1 MCLELSG
8 AGYAPDDIGC
18 WKVMIRR
25 RGAQNAWTPFRKTV
39 VEKEILEGGTMVA
52 SKVSYER
59 YEVTAS
65 QLFRV
70 SHSYESDTD
79 TREWLDEAERGFI
92 HVYLSPYEML
102 KDICGYYAEKFNNHI
117 GIQADP
123 ETKEGLGTEFYVTV
137 YKCTI
142 PAGTI
147 MCEGDFGGTKAG
159 CAERIIFNYEIE
171 NLYEFAEQL
180 NKTLPNYPERVKDGK
195 PVRMFRLFW

>member
-1 MCLELSG
+1 MCLKLSG

-25 RGAQNAWTPFRKTV
+25 RGAQIAWTPFLRTV
-39 VEKEILEGGTMVA
+39 VEKDILEGSPMVA
-52 SKVSYER
+52 HKFSNEK
-59 YEVTAS
+59 YEVIAS

-70 SHSYESDTD
+70 SHPYERNTPV
-79 TREWLDEAERGFI
+79 TREWLDEVERGFI

-102 KDICGYYAEKFNNHI
+102 KDIRGYYAEKFNNHI

-123 ETKEGLGTEFYVTV
+123 ETKEGLGTKFYVTV

-180 NKTLPNYPERVKDGK
+180 NETLPDYPEMVKDGNK
-195 PVRMFRLFW
+195 PVGLFW

>member
-1 MCLELSG
+1 MCLKLSG

-25 RGAQNAWTPFRKTV
+25 RGAQVALTPFLRTV
-39 VEKEILEGGTMVA
+39 VEKEILEGSPMVA
-52 SKVSYER
+52 RRVSYER

-65 QLFRV
+65 QLFQV
-70 SHSYESDTD
+70 TYSYTTGLE
-79 TREWLDEAERGFI
+79 TRKWLDEVERGFI

-102 KDICGYYAEKFNNHI
+102 KDIRGYYAEKFNNHI
-117 GIQADP
+117 GIQAVP

-180 NKTLPNYPERVKDGK
+180 NEALPDYPEMVKDDNK
-195 PVRMFRLFW
+195 PVGLFW